1 MSDVTR
7 ETALHHKV
15 VMSVAAPGGYSG
27 GIINWT
33 LKDILL
39 SYTRRWL
46 ARRLF
51 FFFFSSRRR
60 HTRFDDWSS
69 DVCSSD
75 LVRSR
80 QGQLLIH
87 ETSPVLATP
96 ILFGD
101 VGALSFSS
109 CSPARLSGRTS
120 ETNPP

>member
-1 MSDVTR
+1 MFPKLFCHGSRSLQV
-7 ETALHHKV
+7 EWSAPSGAAMPV
-15 VMSVAAPGGYSG
+15 VESLEGVVVHTSSPAAGECACS
-27 GIINWT
+27 
-33 LKDILL
+33 
-39 SYTRRWL
+39 
-46 ARRLF
+46 
-51 FFFFSSRRR
+51 FFFSSRRR